1 MSRLRARAAGL
12 AAALLAALPALAA
25 PELPAVTLSEPRTFP
40 ESVTATPDGALIF
53 GSLAGGTIH
62 RAGPGQDRAVPWIRD
77 AAGDGGSIYG
87 VLADPARNRLW
98 ACAVRRQGETSGSV
112 LRGFALDSGEPQRDY
127 PFPGGGLCND
137 IAVAADGTLFA
148 TDMSG
153 GRILVLRPQAR
164 QLQVWADVP
173 LLKGID
179 GIVASDTTVY
189 ANNFRSGA
197 LYAFARGAGAAVPT
211 VLRTSRPL
219 LKPDGM
225 RPGRAAGELLLI
237 EGGGT
242 LSRVTVSGERARV
255 ETLRDGFEGPT
266 AVAAARGRLWVLES
280 RLAYRHDPALKER
293 DPGPFRAYGVAMD
306 EGE

>member
-1 MSRLRARAAGL
+1 MKRLRALVACL
-12 AAALLAALPALAA
+12 AAALPAAAA
-25 PELPAVTLSEPRTFP
+25 PPSLPAVTLSEPRTFP

-53 GSLAGGTIH
+53 GSLAGGTLY
-62 RAGPGQDRAVPWIRD
+62 RAGPGQHSATPWVRA
-77 AAGDGGSIYG
+77 AAGDGGSVYG

-98 ACAVRRQGETSGSV
+98 VCAVQRQGDTSGSV
-112 LRGFALDSGEPQRDY
+112 LRGFALDSGEPWRDY

-153 GRILVLRPQAR
+153 GRILRRRPQAR
-164 QLQVWADVP
+164 QLEVWAEDP
-173 LLKGID
+173 ALKGID
-179 GIVASDTTVY
+179 GIVAFDTVVY

-197 LYAFARGAGAAVPT
+197 LYAFARGAGTAVPS

-219 LKPDGM
+219 VRPDGM
-225 RPGRAAGELLLI
+225 RPGGAPGVLLLV
-237 EGGGT
+237 EGDGA
-242 LSRVTVSGERARV
+242 LSRVTVSGDEARV
-255 ETLRDGFEGPT
+255 DTLQDGFEGAT

-280 RLAYRHDPALKER
+280 RLGYRYDPALKAR
-293 DPGPFRAYGVAMD
+293 DPGPFRAYGVAIE